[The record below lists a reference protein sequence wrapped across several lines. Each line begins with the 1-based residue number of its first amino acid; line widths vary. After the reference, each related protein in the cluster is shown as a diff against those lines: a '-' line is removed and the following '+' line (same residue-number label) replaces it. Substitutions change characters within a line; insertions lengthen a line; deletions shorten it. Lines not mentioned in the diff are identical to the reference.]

1 MDCDAPCCS
10 VTALVRL
17 GRFYCWL
24 AQELAEARAVR
35 QVEDAQVAA
44 DMKRFC
50 GVDELGDDSGEGRH
64 TRVLDPWLTLVAARC
79 HLLPAAP
86 PPHTPPLSA
95 LL

>member
-64 TRVLDPWLTLVAARC
+64 TRVFVHMSSLRSSRC
-79 HLLPAAP
+79 HSLQEPVE
-86 PPHTPPLSA
+86 
-95 LL
+95 